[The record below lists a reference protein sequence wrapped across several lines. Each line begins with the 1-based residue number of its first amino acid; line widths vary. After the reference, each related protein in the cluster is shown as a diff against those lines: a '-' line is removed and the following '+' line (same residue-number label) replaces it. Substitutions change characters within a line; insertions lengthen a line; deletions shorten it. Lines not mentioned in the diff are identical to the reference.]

1 MVEKIKILVR
11 FANESTYYNTIT
23 VDPTKIENPM
33 IFRDEVFVDIDGVR
47 VAMKREDWDK
57 IENETSR

>member
-11 FANESTYYNTIT
+11 FVNESTYYNTIT

-33 IFRDEVFVDIDGVR
+33 VFRDEVFVDIDGVR
-47 VAMKREDWDK
+47 VAMKREDWDNLIK
-57 IENETSR
+57 NK